1 MDELFKGFLRDP
13 ESLLSSCVE
22 SGCVLKGRTKSWTV
36 GAGCRT
42 IIMGVLNVTPDSF
55 YDGGRYADPTAAL
68 AHALEMA
75 EDGADWIDVGG
86 ESTRPGAAPVAEAD
100 ELKRV
105 LPIVEALA
113 GKGIT
118 VSIDTTKA
126 EVARLAIEA
135 GAEIVNDVSALTMD
149 PAMAGVVA
157 GSGAGVCLMH
167 MRGPPATMQEDV
179 SYRDLIGEVGA
190 YLSGRLDY
198 AVRCGIQ
205 ADSVIVDPGIGFGKS
220 AAGSL
225 ELIRNLSEF
234 GTLGRPVLVGPSRKS
249 FIGRALDLDVDSR
262 LGATLVVSVA
272 AVLNGAGVLRVHDV
286 KEVKEAARMAEAIR
300 DGIAERGAAPA

>member
-1 MDELFKGFLRDP
+1 
-13 ESLLSSCVE
+13 
-22 SGCVLKGRTKSWTV
+22 
-36 GAGCRT
+36 
-42 IIMGVLNVTPDSF
+42 MGVLNVTPDSF
-55 YDGGRYADPTAAL
+55 YDGGRYAEGPAAL
-68 AHALEMA
+68 AHALEMV

-86 ESTRPGAAPVAEAD
+86 ESTRPGASPVAEAE

-167 MRGPPATMQEDV
+167 MRGTPVTMQGDV
-179 SYRDLIGEVGA
+179 SYRDLTGEVGA

-205 ADSVIVDPGIGFGKS
+205 ADSIIVDPGIGFGKS
-220 AAGSL
+220 GAGSL

-234 GTLGRPVLVGPSRKS
+234 GGLGRPVLVGPSRKS

-286 KEVKEAARMAEAIR
+286 KEVKEAARMAQAIR
-300 DGIAERGAAPA
+300 DGIVERGAAPA